1 MNRRPKPLPNLTS
14 REDCHNAFLHLR
26 RRFGALW
33 ADVGGAEMAEWTV
46 VVAFVLASGLAIYN
60 HILTSE
66 LSAAVDTIG
75 NHILDVASGN
85 LGAT

>member
-1 MNRRPKPLPNLTS
+1 
-14 REDCHNAFLHLR
+14 
-26 RRFGALW
+26 
-33 ADVGGAEMAEWTV
+33 MAEWTV